1 MLSHLF
7 PTTPQIERR
16 CFIAAESALAPFSST
31 PQTGQQYS
39 LGAQSLSDQTTESA
53 AARTAA
59 CACAG
64 SKVHEEN
71 HGKCSGMIKPR
82 KVQRQGLRPVHV
94 QEARCMKKTT
104 ESAAA

>member
-1 MLSHLF
+1 
-7 PTTPQIERR
+7 
-16 CFIAAESALAPFSST
+16 
-31 PQTGQQYS
+31 
-39 LGAQSLSDQTTESA
+39 
-53 AARTAA
+53 
-59 CACAG
+59 
-64 SKVHEEN
+64 VHEEN